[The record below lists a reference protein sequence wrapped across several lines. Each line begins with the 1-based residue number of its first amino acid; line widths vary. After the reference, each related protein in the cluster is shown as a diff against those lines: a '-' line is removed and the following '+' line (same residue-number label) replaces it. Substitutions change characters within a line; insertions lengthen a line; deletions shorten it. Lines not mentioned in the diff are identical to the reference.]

1 METWINGVSVAFL
14 LDTSSSMIG
23 EGFEQMKKVFL
34 SIIQEYSDEPSI
46 DHCVAVISFGKEV
59 QVLQK
64 YSNDYSNML
73 HILDDIECEGPSSLK
88 QALMAAYP
96 FLRSGLNGSFIG
108 PFYINANLVIIS
120 GGDVSGEDE
129 NEIND
134 KQREV
139 LSMARLIGS
148 ENPIVCVQV
157 GDNPDK
163 RFLGGIAFSSRY
175 GKLLD
180 IYEAPQFARYPT
192 NMVVASKIIG
202 SVPTTKYSVDDVRE
216 ALKSKEEFASIT
228 EKDIGDIFKILTNR
242 HAYGIFSCQ
251 SNSTDN
257 DLQLEG
263 DPRFPPIGTRVRRG
277 PCWPFSNQDSCMPGT
292 VIGYRNGYSNLLVE
306 WDTSMVFPY
315 HFDKYGFHQI
325 SNVEVCDV
333 PRVLQTEKIAVGC
346 LVQRGPDWKWFDQD
360 GGNDNIGTVYKVKR
374 DNTIFVQWFNGT
386 KGNYRFGYDNKY
398 DVKVCNPLD
407 ENVMKKLE
415 NQQRDWHSDV
425 LKRRFPVFHLMF
437 LHAETLKKGT
447 EEWDELLEEGL
458 KVNENTSTNLNT
470 KEAYGEKEDSTSQS
484 SQTEDELLDEG
495 QIDQENT
502 STNQNTGE
510 DYGEQENSNSKGSQE
525 EDECDESENE
535 LDEGQ
540 KIQKNT
546 LQNQNSGQDYEE
558 QNDPNSKGEE

>member
-1 METWINGVSVAFL
+1 MAGGWLPKGYPYCPDN
-14 LDTSSSMIG
+14 
-23 EGFEQMKKVFL
+23 
-34 SIIQEYSDEPSI
+34 PSYNFQ
-46 DHCVAVISFGKEV
+46 D
-59 QVLQK
+59 
-64 YSNDYSNML
+64 
-73 HILDDIECEGPSSLK
+73 
-88 QALMAAYP
+88 
-96 FLRSGLNGSFIG
+96 R
-108 PFYINANLVIIS
+108 
-120 GGDVSGEDE
+120 
-129 NEIND
+129 

-192 NMVVASKIIG
+192 NVVVASKIIG
-202 SVPTTKYSVDDVRE
+202 SVSTTKYSVDDVRE

-228 EKDIGDIFKILTNR
+228 EKDI
-242 HAYGIFSCQ
+242 

-257 DLQLEG
+257 DLQWEG
-263 DPRFPPIGTRVRRG
+263 DPGLQPIGTRVRRG

-292 VIGYRNGYSNLLVE
+292 VIGYRNG
-306 WDTSMVFPY
+306 
-315 HFDKYGFHQI
+315 
-325 SNVEVCDV
+325 C
-333 PRVLQTEKIAVGC
+333 
-346 LVQRGPDWKWFDQD
+346 PDWKWFDQD

-398 DVKVCNPLD
+398 DVKVWCLCI
-407 ENVMKKLE
+407 KLY
-415 NQQRDWHSDV
+415 S
-425 LKRRFPVFHLMF
+425 KI
-437 LHAETLKKGT
+437 GT
-447 EEWDELLEEGL
+447 EEWDKLLDEGL

-470 KEAYGEKEDSTSQS
+470 MEAYGEKEDSTSQS

-510 DYGEQENSNSKGSQE
+510 DYGEQENSNTKGSQE

-535 LDEGQ
+535 SDEGQ

-546 LQNQNSGQDYEE
+546 LQNQNSGKDYEE
-558 QNDPNSKGEE
+558 QSDPNSKGEE